1 MENSNDSLQQR
12 AQQAARIIQDP
23 GRYKVCLGCES
34 IVAVKVT
41 LCPNCHGYRF
51 DQDRDQVVSQAREL
65 GQREQHSVI
74 ASDLE

>member
-12 AQQAARIIQDP
+12 AQQAAKIIQDP

-34 IVAVKVT
+34 IVAAKVT

-51 DQDRDQVVSQAREL
+51 DQDRDQVISQAREL